1 MSVSGAGIFAAG
13 VSLLRTAALACCF
26 TLSAHA
32 LESSGPVETPPPV
45 EIPDPITT
53 GTLLPPN
60 APSDVTSPG
69 PLEEEHEALPSST
82 TGALRLPEANA
93 ALLSLLEARAET
105 KGAMARAEREAI
117 AAFYRSRD
125 FAPLW
130 FSEGRPNEEVAPVIA
145 RLEKAQEDGLDLS
158 RFPIPALEAKT
169 PRDLA
174 AADLALSDA
183 VVAYGRQATGSRV
196 NPSAISRLIGA
207 RPEVAD
213 PALILANVAKSGSMA
228 GDALWDYNPRHA
240 GYQAL
245 REKLGHLP
253 QRRNPGVQ
261 ETRIPA
267 GPVLRVGMR
276 DPRVPLIRARLSLD
290 GDSAE
295 ESAGRLYDTRI
306 AAAVKDFQKA
316 IGLPASGILT
326 ARTIAAMS
334 GGQPS
339 NIEAEILAN
348 MERWRWMPRDLG
360 TTRIEV
366 NIPAFEA
373 VVIENGE
380 VMQRHRVIVGK
391 TETPTPIFSNTMQYL
406 IVNPYWTVPRSILRN
421 ELSSDPN
428 HLRRLGYQVTSRNGQ
443 MMVRQ
448 PPGER
453 NALGRIKFMFPNDYA
468 VYLHDTP
475 KRTLFNETKRAFSH
489 GCVRLDEPFRFAET
503 VLGEA
508 WTEKRIKKLLGGK
521 ERYVNLPKPLPVH
534 IGYFTAFVD
543 ESGFLQT
550 REDLYGFSRR
560 VRVALGLEK

>member
-1 MSVSGAGIFAAG
+1 
-13 VSLLRTAALACCF
+13 
-26 TLSAHA
+26 
-32 LESSGPVETPPPV
+32 
-45 EIPDPITT
+45 
-53 GTLLPPN
+53 
-60 APSDVTSPG
+60 
-69 PLEEEHEALPSST
+69 
-82 TGALRLPEANA
+82 
-93 ALLSLLEARAET
+93 
-105 KGAMARAEREAI
+105 
-117 AAFYRSRD
+117 
-125 FAPLW
+125 
-130 FSEGRPNEEVAPVIA
+130 
-145 RLEKAQEDGLDLS
+145 
-158 RFPIPALEAKT
+158 
-169 PRDLA
+169 
-174 AADLALSDA
+174 
-183 VVAYGRQATGSRV
+183 
-196 NPSAISRLIGA
+196 
-207 RPEVAD
+207 
-213 PALILANVAKSGSMA
+213 
-228 GDALWDYNPRHA
+228 
-240 GYQAL
+240 
-245 REKLGHLP
+245 
-253 QRRNPGVQ
+253 
-261 ETRIPA
+261 
-267 GPVLRVGMR
+267 
-276 DPRVPLIRARLSLD
+276 
-290 GDSAE
+290 
-295 ESAGRLYDTRI
+295 
-306 AAAVKDFQKA
+306 
-316 IGLPASGILT
+316 
-326 ARTIAAMS
+326 MS